1 MDENFELFVENVM
14 TTYEKALAE
23 KDANAKDRVS
33 ITQSLI
39 ARLQNLIPSDFGKY
53 QKFLSSYCDDY

>member
-33 ITQSLI
+33 ITR
-39 ARLQNLIPSDFGKY
+39 AP
-53 QKFLSSYCDDY
+53 

>member
-14 TTYEKALAE
+14 TTYEAALAE
-23 KDANAKDRVS
+23 KDADPANRVS

-39 ARLQNLIPSDFGKY
+39 ARLQNLIARDSDVA
-53 QKFLSSYCDDY
+53 QSE

>member
-14 TTYEKALAE
+14 TTYELALAE
-23 KDANAKDRVS
+23 KDANAIDRVS

-39 ARLQNLIPSDFGKY
+39 ARLQNLISRDSDDT
-53 QKFLSSYCDDY
+53 QPQ

>member
-14 TTYEKALAE
+14 TTYEIALAE

-39 ARLQNLIPSDFGKY
+39 ARLQNLISSDSDAS
-53 QKFLSSYCDDY
+53 QSE

>member
-14 TTYEKALAE
+14 TTYEAALAE
-23 KDANAKDRVS
+23 KDTDAANRVS

-39 ARLQNLIPSDFGKY
+39 ARLQNLIARDFDAS
-53 QKFLSSYCDDY
+53 QSE

>member
-14 TTYEKALAE
+14 ATYEAALAE
-23 KDANAKDRVS
+23 KDAKAATRVS

-39 ARLQNLIPSDFGKY
+39 ARLQNLIRNTEVDSDDG
-53 QKFLSSYCDDY
+53 QSQ